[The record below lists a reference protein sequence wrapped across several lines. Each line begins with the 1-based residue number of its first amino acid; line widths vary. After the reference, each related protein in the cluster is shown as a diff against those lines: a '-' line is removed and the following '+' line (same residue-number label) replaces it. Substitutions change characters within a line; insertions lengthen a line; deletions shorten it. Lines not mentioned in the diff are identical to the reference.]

1 MLAMVINRYGAA
13 EDVLQAK
20 EIAKPTIKAD
30 EVLVRLK
37 ASSINPIEYKMRTGY
52 GRKMF
57 TKKRGFEFPL
67 VLGNDVCGV
76 VEAVGNKVIEFRPGD
91 AVFSAPEVDGQ
102 GSYAQYRAIKA
113 RYCVEKP
120 SNLSYQEAASIPY
133 AALTAWAALVGKA
146 KLGPDNSSG
155 KRVLV
160 HGASG
165 GIGSFAIQLLKAWGA
180 EVTATCSTEKVERVR
195 QLGADQVID
204 YKTQDFSQRL
214 ENFDLVLDTVG
225 GDNEEKSL
233 QVLKK
238 GALVQK
244 GVTAQKGAAAQY
256 VTLVVPVLGAI
267 DKHGFL
273 RGGFY
278 AIRELLRKKK
288 ACKKQNIQYHWGL
301 FKSDRDAL
309 IAVKHL
315 IEQGNIKP
323 QLDRSFPLEQI
334 ALAHD
339 YAESGKA
346 FGKVGI
352 DIS

>member
-1 MLAMVINRYGAA
+1 MFAMVIKRYGTA
-13 EDVLQAK
+13 EDVLQAE
-20 EIAKPTIKAD
+20 EIAKPSIKAD

-37 ASSINPIEYKMRTGY
+37 ASSVNPIEYKMRSGY

-67 VLGNDVCGV
+67 VLGNDLSGV
-76 VEAVGNKVIEFRPGD
+76 IEAVGSKVIDFRPGD
-91 AVFSAPEVDGQ
+91 AVFSAPEVNGQ

-120 SNLSYQEAASIPY
+120 SRLSHQEAATIPY
-133 AALTAWAALVGKA
+133 VALTAWAALVDKA
-146 KLGPDNSSG
+146 KMGPDSSRG

-160 HGASG
+160 HGGSG

-214 ENFDLVLDTVG
+214 NDFDLVLDTVG
-225 GDNEEKSL
+225 GENEEKSFRI
-233 QVLKK
+233 LKK
-238 GALVQK
+238 ASG
-244 GVTAQKGAAAQY
+244 AQY
-256 VTLVVPVLGAI
+256 VTLAVPVLGAI

-273 RGGFY
+273 RGGFN

-288 ACKKQNIQYHWGL
+288 ACKQQNIDYHWGL
-301 FKSDRDAL
+301 FKSNRDAL
-309 IAVKHL
+309 TAVKDL
-315 IEQGNIKP
+315 IDQGKINP
-323 QLDRSFPLEQI
+323 LLDRTFPLDQM
-334 ALAHD
+334 AKAHE
-339 YAESGKA
+339 YAESGQV

-352 DIS
+352 EIS

>member
-13 EDVLQAK
+13 EDVLHTK
-20 EIAKPTIKAD
+20 EIAKPSIKAD

-37 ASSINPIEYKMRTGY
+37 ASSVNPIEYKMRAGY

-67 VLGNDVCGV
+67 VLGNDVSGV
-76 VEAVGNKVIEFRPGD
+76 IEAVGNKVTDFRPGD
-91 AVFSAPEVDGQ
+91 AVFSAPEVNGQ

-113 RYCVEKP
+113 KYCVEKP
-120 SNLSYQEAASIPY
+120 NRLSHQEAATIPY
-133 AALTAWAALVGKA
+133 VALTAWAALVDKA
-146 KLGPDNSSG
+146 KLGPDNSRG

-160 HGASG
+160 HGGSG

-180 EVTATCSTEKVERVR
+180 EVSATCSTEKLERVK
-195 QLGADQVID
+195 QLGADRVID
-204 YKTQDFSQRL
+204 YKTEDFTQL
-214 ENFDLVLDTVG
+214 LKEFDLVLDTVG

-233 QVLKK
+233 HVLKK
-238 GALVQK
+238 SG
-244 GVTAQKGAAAQY
+244 GAQY
-256 VTLVVPVLGAI
+256 VTLLVPVLGAI

-273 RGGFY
+273 RGGFS

-288 ACKKQNIQYHWGL
+288 ACKKQNILYHWGL
-301 FKSDRDAL
+301 FKSNRNAL
-309 IAVKHL
+309 MAVKDL
-315 IEQGNIKP
+315 IDQGKIKP
-323 QLDRSFPLEQI
+323 VLDCSFPLIQM
-334 ALAHD
+334 AQAHD